1 MMRKTSLLFG
11 VTTLFLALLL
21 GQTGSGQM
29 PMDRTVQPEAPS
41 NPQALQHEIH
51 LLTAI
56 DRMGLTEPQLER
68 LRTILSDLRVSQ
80 MAQLERQR
88 GLKEFL
94 LSWQGSP
101 EEFDAAL
108 KEQQEK
114 LQQGQKIFQQ
124 KRRQALEQ
132 LKDVFSYRQGELLLE
147 TLQKLSG
154 GMPAMGRMQQPMGQ
168 SMIQTGG
175 HMGQRQGGSR
185 MGGHG
190 QMGMMGQTQTQQPM
204 QPMMQHMQQ
213 MMQMMQQMGGM
224 GMGMGRAPSF
234 DELVLKHLDLLER
247 VIGEKLQALQ
257 GQQP

>member
-1 MMRKTSLLFG
+1 MRKTSALFG
-11 VTTLFLALLL
+11 VAALLLALLI

-29 PMDRTVQPEAPS
+29 PMDTMAQPQAQS
-41 NPQALQHEIH
+41 DPQALQHEIH
-51 LLTAI
+51 LLMAI
-56 DRMGLTEPQLER
+56 NRMGLTEFQLER
-68 LRTILSDLRVSQ
+68 LKTILADLKVSQ
-80 MAQLERQR
+80 MAQMQRQR
-88 GLKEFL
+88 ELKQFL

-124 KRRQALEQ
+124 QRRQALEQ
-132 LKDVFSYRQGELLLE
+132 LKDVFSYRQGELLRE

-154 GMPAMGRMQQPMGQ
+154 GMPAMGQMQQPMGQ
-168 SMIQTGG
+168 SMTQMRG
-175 HMGQRQGGSR
+175 HMGQRQGGSG

-190 QMGMMGQTQTQQPM
+190 QMGMMGRTQQHM

-213 MMQMMQQMGGM
+213 MMQMMQMMQQMGGM
-224 GMGMGRAPSF
+224 GQAPSF

-247 VIGEKLQALQ
+247 VLGEKLQALR